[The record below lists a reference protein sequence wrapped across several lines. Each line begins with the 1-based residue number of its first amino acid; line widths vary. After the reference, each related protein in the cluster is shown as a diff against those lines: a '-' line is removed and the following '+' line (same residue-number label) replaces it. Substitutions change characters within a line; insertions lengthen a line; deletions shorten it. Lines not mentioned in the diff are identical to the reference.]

1 MYLGKKDP
9 SFCRDINTSIRSLLS
24 IYMYEIVKLNKEYS
38 VGYLV
43 INIKSDMFL
52 FIIIYDT
59 DLNSNIS

>member
-43 INIKSDMFL
+43 INIK
-52 FIIIYDT
+52 
-59 DLNSNIS
+59 